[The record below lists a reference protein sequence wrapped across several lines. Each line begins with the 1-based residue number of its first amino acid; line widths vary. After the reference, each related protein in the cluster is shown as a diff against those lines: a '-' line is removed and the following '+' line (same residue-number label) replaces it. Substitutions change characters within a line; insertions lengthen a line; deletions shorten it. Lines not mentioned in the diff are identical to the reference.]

1 MTTADR
7 RNHEANRRCHDT
19 STAKRTWIE
28 ARRTKVLK
36 PNRKFDHNV
45 VGLLDIGTSKVCCL
59 IIVREPADGGDPTE
73 STTRVLGIGHQRSR
87 GVKAGVIVDLD
98 EAEQA
103 VRAAVGQAERMAGL
117 RLDEVYVGVACGRLR
132 SGHFV
137 AHADLVKG
145 VVEESDIRRLL
156 VAGRAYAERDARTLL
171 HCDRIAYRLDGV
183 PGVRDPRGMAGR
195 RLSADVHAV
204 TADEAPL
211 RNLLLLVERCYL
223 TVAGIVPSPLASA
236 LAVTS
241 EEERH
246 LGVTCLDVGGGMTT
260 LAVFADRHFL
270 FADTVPV
277 GGNHL
282 TYDVARALRTP
293 LAEAE
298 RIKTLY
304 GTLVTASSDEHKAVS
319 YPPAG
324 EVEPA
329 SYQTTKAHL
338 RNLLQ
343 ERVENLLALV
353 RERLEGSHAPAHAGE
368 RFVVTGGA
376 SQLVGFGEFAA
387 NVLGRPARVG
397 RPQPLG
403 GMPANLYGPAFSGV
417 MGLVGAVQSHA
428 DYFVPSRDREAIASG
443 YLARMG
449 QWLRRGF

>member
-1 MTTADR
+1 VLSP
-7 RNHEANRRCHDT
+7 NRR
-19 STAKRTWIE
+19 
-28 ARRTKVLK
+28 
-36 PNRKFDHNV
+36 FDHNV

-59 IIVREPADGGDPTE
+59 IIVREPAVGGSPTE
-73 STTRVLGIGHQRSR
+73 TAARVLGIGHQRAR

-117 RLDEVYVGVACGRLR
+117 RLDEVYLAAACGRLR

-137 AHADLVKG
+137 AHADVVSGL
-145 VVEESDIRRLL
+145 VEEADIRRLS
-156 VAGRAYAERDARTLL
+156 VAARAYAERDARTLL
-171 HCDRIAYRLDGV
+171 HFDRTAYRLDGV
-183 PGVRDPRGMAGR
+183 SGVRDPRGMAGR
-195 RLSADVHAV
+195 RLSVDVHAV

-241 EEERH
+241 EEERK

-260 LAVFADRHFL
+260 VAVFADRHFL
-270 FADTVPV
+270 FADAIPV
-277 GGNHL
+277 GGTHL
-282 TYDVARALRTP
+282 TFDLARGLGTP

-304 GTLVTASSDEHKAVS
+304 GTLVPARSDDHEAVS
-319 YPPAG
+319 YAPAG
-324 EVEPA
+324 NGEPH
-329 SYQTTKAHL
+329 SCRTTKAFL
-338 RNLLQ
+338 RNLLKQ
-343 ERVENLLALV
+343 RVESLLGLV
-353 RERLEGSHAPAHAGE
+353 RERLDGSHAPAHAGE
-368 RFVVTGGA
+368 RVVVTGGG

-387 NVLGRPARVG
+387 SVLGRPARVG

-403 GMPANLYGPAFSGV
+403 GMPANHCGPAFAV
-417 MGLVGAVQSHA
+417 VTGLVSAVQSQA
-428 DYFVPSRDREAIASG
+428 DHMFAFHGREAVASG

-449 QWLRRGF
+449 QWLRRGL

>member
-1 MTTADR
+1 
-7 RNHEANRRCHDT
+7 
-19 STAKRTWIE
+19 
-28 ARRTKVLK
+28 VLK
-36 PNRKFDHNV
+36 RDGKIERNV

-59 IIVREPADGGDPTE
+59 IIAREPAAGGGPTE
-73 STTRVLGIGHQRSR
+73 ATAAHVAGIGHQRSR

-103 VRAAVGQAERMAGL
+103 VRAAVGQAERMAGV
-117 RLDEVYVGVACGRLR
+117 RLDEVYLGVACGRLR

-137 AHADLVKG
+137 AHADLVNG
-145 VVEESDIRRLL
+145 HVEEADIRRLM
-156 VAGRAYAERDARTLL
+156 VAGRAYAEREGRALA
-171 HCDRIAYRLDGV
+171 HFSRIAYRLDGV

-195 RLSADVHAV
+195 RLSTEMHAV

-223 TVAGIVPSPLASA
+223 TVAGIVPAPLASA
-236 LAVTS
+236 LSATS
-241 EEERH
+241 EEERQ
-246 LGVTCLDVGGGMTT
+246 LGVTCLDIGGGMTT
-260 LAVFADRHFL
+260 IAIFADRHFL
-270 FADTVPV
+270 FAETVPV

-282 TYDVARALRTP
+282 TFDIARALRTP

-304 GTLVTASSDEHKAVS
+304 GTLIAARSDDHEAVS
-319 YPPAG
+319 YPIAG
-324 EVEPA
+324 EEEPA
-329 SYQTTKAHL
+329 SSQTTKAHL

-343 ERVENLLALV
+343 ERVDSLLTLV
-353 RERLEGSHAPAHAGE
+353 SERLERSNVPAHARE
-368 RFVVTGGA
+368 RVVLTGGT

-387 NVLGRPARVG
+387 NVLGRPARVA

-403 GMPANLYGPAFSGV
+403 GISAGVCGPAFSNV
-417 MGLVGAVQSHA
+417 MGLVYAVQSRGDSVFTFHE
-428 DYFVPSRDREAIASG
+428 REAFASG